1 LRPSDI
7 PCGGECLVAGV
18 DMHSSGSGSREE
30 ERIPRLAPDFDPD
43 ALDLTPVE
51 GFLLSRIDG
60 HTSWKALRHIG
71 VLAPDDVDRALERF
85 AKQGVIVIE
94 ARGPARCA
102 RGEAPRAV
110 SAPESDIDARLGIPV
125 EFQRRVLEFE
135 RGLEKP
141 YHEILGVDPRADAKE
156 IKRAYFRLSREY
168 HPDRYFRRNVGP
180 FAARFERIFKKVSE
194 AYELLS
200 DPTTRAEIERS
211 LASMSSAASEEGA
224 YRGVPE
230 TGPERIGPDPGARP
244 RGYRLPDRMENLER
258 LRNRFRIPRKLLAE
272 RRLKAHQLFQ
282 AARVS
287 AHEGRPLEAAASM
300 RLAIAF
306 DPWNAD
312 FKSGFADIQGQV
324 YTARAAELLRQAGE
338 AKGQAEVLRLLEE
351 ALHYRPCDLEALRRA
366 MAVCLEVNE
375 LERAREYA
383 EQLCELEPDV
393 AGHHARLAGV
403 LRRQGL
409 REKAA
414 RVAERGYAIDP
425 KDPDV
430 KAERL
435 HLRRGMHARKPGGT
449 A

>member
-1 LRPSDI
+1 
-7 PCGGECLVAGV
+7 
-18 DMHSSGSGSREE
+18 MHSSGSGSREE

-43 ALDLTPVE
+43 VLDLTPVE

-60 HTSWKALRHIG
+60 HTSWTALRQIG
-71 VLAPDDVDRALERF
+71 GLAPQDVDRALERF
-85 AKQGVIVIE
+85 ASQGVIVVE
-94 ARGPARCA
+94 ARPPVRAGR
-102 RGEAPRAV
+102 REAPRAV
-110 SAPESDIDARLGIPV
+110 SAPESDIDVRLGIPV
-125 EFQRRVLEFE
+125 ELQRRVLEFE
-135 RGLEKP
+135 RCLEKP

-180 FAARFERIFKKVSE
+180 YAARFVRIFKKVVE

-211 LASMSSAASEEGA
+211 LASMPSTASEEGA

-230 TGPERIGPDPGARP
+230 TGPERIGPDPSRP
-244 RGYRLPDRMENLER
+244 RGSRVPDRMQNLER

-272 RRLKAHQLFQ
+272 RRLKAQQLFQ

-287 AHEGRPLEAAASM
+287 AHEGRFLEAAASM

-312 FKSGFADIQGQV
+312 FKSGFADIQEQV
-324 YTARAAELLRQAGE
+324 YTARAADLLRQAGE
-338 AKGQAEVLRLLEE
+338 AKGQAEALRLLEE
-351 ALHYRPCDLEALRRA
+351 ALHYRPCDLETLRRA
-366 MAVCLEVNE
+366 VAVCLDQNE

-393 AGHHARLAGV
+393 AAHHARLAGV

-409 REKAA
+409 REKASSA
-414 RVAERGYAIDP
+414 LERGVAIDK

-435 HLRRGMHARKPGGT
+435 LLRRGMHARQTGGR

>member
-1 LRPSDI
+1 
-7 PCGGECLVAGV
+7 
-18 DMHSSGSGSREE
+18 
-30 ERIPRLAPDFDPD
+30 
-43 ALDLTPVE
+43 VE
-51 GFLLSRIDG
+51 L
-60 HTSWKALRHIG
+60 
-71 VLAPDDVDRALERF
+71 
-85 AKQGVIVIE
+85 
-94 ARGPARCA
+94 
-102 RGEAPRAV
+102 
-110 SAPESDIDARLGIPV
+110 
-125 EFQRRVLEFE
+125 QRRVLEFE
-135 RGLEKP
+135 RCLEKP

-180 FAARFERIFKKVSE
+180 FAVRFERIFKKVAE

-200 DPTTRAEIERS
+200 VPTTRAEIERS
-211 LASMSSAASEEGA
+211 LASMPSSTAPEEGA

-230 TGPERIGPDPGARP
+230 TGPERIGPDPSRP
-244 RGYRLPDRMENLER
+244 RGYRVPGRMENLER

-272 RRLKAHQLFQ
+272 RRLKAQQLFR

-287 AHEGRPLEAAASM
+287 AHEGRFLEAAASM

-312 FKSGFADIQGQV
+312 FKSGFAEIQGQV
-324 YTARAAELLRQAGE
+324 HTARAADLLRQAGE
-338 AKGQAEVLRLLEE
+338 ATSQAEVLRLLEE
-351 ALHYRPCDLEALRRA
+351 ALHFRPCDLETLRRA
-366 MAVCLEVNE
+366 LAVCLDQDE
-375 LERAREYA
+375 LERARDYA
-383 EQLCELEPDV
+383 EQICELEPDV

-409 REKAA
+409 RERSSSALQ
-414 RVAERGYAIDP
+414 RGYAIDP

-435 HLRRGMHARKPGGT
+435 LLRRGMHARQAGGT

>member
-1 LRPSDI
+1 MPR
-7 PCGGECLVAGV
+7 GGACLVAGV
-18 DMHSSGSGSREE
+18 GMHSSGSGSREE
-30 ERIPRLAPDFDPD
+30 ERIPRLAPDFDPE
-43 ALDLTPVE
+43 ALDLTPIE

-71 VLAPDDVDRALERF
+71 GLAPDDVDRALERF

-94 ARGPARCA
+94 GRSPVPAGRGRALRPAA
-102 RGEAPRAV
+102 
-110 SAPESDIDARLGIPV
+110 APESDIDVRLGIPV
-125 EFQRRVLEFE
+125 EFQRQVLEFE
-135 RGLEKP
+135 RGLDKS
-141 YHEILGVDPRADAKE
+141 YHEILGVAPSADAKE

-180 FAARFERIFKKVSE
+180 FAVRFERIFKKVSE

-211 LASMSSAASEEGA
+211 LASGPSTAPDEGD

-230 TGPERIGPDPGARP
+230 TGPERIGPEPARP
-244 RGYRLPDRMENLER
+244 RGYRVPDRMENLER

-272 RRLKAHQLFQ
+272 RRLKARQLFQ

-287 AHEGRPLEAAASM
+287 AHEKRFLEAAASM

-324 YTARAAELLRQAGE
+324 CTARAADLVRQAGE
-338 AKGQAEVLRLLEE
+338 TKGQDALRLLEE
-351 ALHYRPCDLEALRRA
+351 ALNYRPCDLGALRQA
-366 MAVCLEVNE
+366 VAVCLDLNE
-375 LERAREYA
+375 RERAREYA
-383 EQLCELEPDV
+383 EQLCELEPQV

-409 REKAA
+409 RQRATS
-414 RVAERGYAIDP
+414 VLERGHAIDP

-435 HLRRGMHARKPGGT
+435 LLSRGLAARLAGGK